1 MGLFGG
7 TKEEPRQSRAG
18 RVLKASG
25 LRIQAGGR
33 DTIQALAQTRQSWQ
47 SDAWGYRDDI
57 GELRFA
63 VQYRSRAVSR
73 VKYMVAQ
80 VMPGEDEPIPLDS
93 EKGVKIPAALAKAA
107 EFELNRL
114 PLNAGYRFLGVADEN
129 LGITGEVWLHGYKVD
144 GEERW
149 EALSVDEVHAGV
161 DGVMYIREFGT
172 AKMAAVDPNKEE
184 MLRLWVPH
192 PRFKILADSPMRSLM
207 SVCEEL
213 VLNGREMRAAS
224 RSRFAANGI
233 LLVPEGLTLLNALKD
248 DSNLLQ
254 DSSFMAD
261 LAATLLAPI
270 MNEGDPGAVIP
281 AVISGNIEDLKEI
294 RHFRMDR
301 ETSSDLIAKID
312 KGLSRLGAGL
322 DIPPEIITGMSD
334 SNHWTAWQID
344 ASTYRHHIDPAVRTL
359 ADSLTEGFLW
369 PALLARGFTLDQ
381 VKTVQ
386 VWYDAGVITENP
398 NRVQDAKDAY
408 DRGAIGFEPLRQALG
423 FNAADAPTDEEVLRM
438 VSVRMGIDP
447 QTSGQLLQILFGRE
461 PIEAVTRR
469 VVDPAKG
476 ESIPTET
483 PAQIGP
489 GQAQPGA
496 ADRATPST
504 PPPGLS
510 AGARSIMALI
520 SAAPPTVDEG
530 DWLVVDG
537 RKLMEVDRVTRDRLV
552 SAADAAMTRALEKAG
567 AKIRSKAQKDKA
579 LVASIADLD
588 TFAVAHAV
596 GRQQC
601 LAMGLTE
608 QSLLAEAFDGL
619 EGKFTRWVEASIEQT
634 IKIVLAMLRVKPE
647 SKRGQRITKRLRTG
661 MSARTGSG
669 WSLFR
674 DRLFKLA
681 ERYLFSPVHVDDD
694 GELVPDLIVPPGLV
708 RGVLAHVG
716 GTHADTGG
724 VDDEGTAV
732 HSGRPVGGIGL
743 GEEVAIVLTDEGAET
758 LGYEWIYGI
767 TPVTRHFEPHF
778 KLDGERFTGWTDPKL
793 VPIEKFAWVGPHYTP
808 GDHNGCM
815 CDYMPTYALRE
826 YAEVEAENAIETENA
841 RNDRILAE
849 SDDRAGRKGT
859 TAQLQRDER
868 ERILKLR
875 ERYIKEGQTA
885 R

>member
-7 TKEEPRQSRAG
+7 TKDEPRVTRSG

-25 LRIQAGGR
+25 LRIQAGSR
-33 DTIQALAQTRQSWQ
+33 DSIAALAQTRQSWQ

-63 VQYRSRAVSR
+63 VQFRARAVSR

-93 EKGVKIPAALAKAA
+93 DKGVKVPAALAKAA

-172 AKMAAVDPNKEE
+172 AKMNPVNPDAEE

-233 LLVPEGLTLLNALKD
+233 LLVPEGLTLLNALKED
-248 DSNLLQ
+248 TSLIQ

-301 ETSSDLIAKID
+301 ETSADLIAKID

-369 PALLARGFTLDQ
+369 PALLARGFTLEQ
-381 VKTVQ
+381 VKSVQ

-438 VSVRMGIDP
+438 VSLRIGIDP
-447 QTSGQLLQILFGRE
+447 QTSGQLLQVLFGRE
-461 PIEAVTRR
+461 PIEAGTPTNATATRD
-469 VVDPAKG
+469 VAPGDQ
-476 ESIPTET
+476 

-489 GQAQPGA
+489 GQAQPGTG
-496 ADRATPST
+496 DTATPNT
-504 PPPGLS
+504 PAPGLS
-510 AGARSIMALI
+510 AGARSILSLI
-520 SAAPPTVDEG
+520 SAGTPAVDEG
-530 DWLVVDG
+530 DWLIVDG
-537 RKLMEVDRVTRDRLV
+537 RKLMDVDRVTRDRLV
-552 SAADAAMTRALEKAG
+552 AAADAAMTRALEKAG

-579 LVASIADLD
+579 LVASIADVD
-588 TFAVAHAV
+588 VFSVSRVV
-596 GRQQC
+596 GRGQC

-608 QSLLAEAFDGL
+608 QALLAEAFDGL
-619 EGKFTRWVEASIEQT
+619 EGKFSRWVEASIEQT
-634 IKIVLAMLRVKPE
+634 IKIVLSMLRVKPE
-647 SKRGQRITKRLRTG
+647 SKRGQRIAKRLRTG
-661 MSARTGSG
+661 MSSRTGSG

-694 GELVPDLIVPPGLV
+694 GELVPDLLVPPGLV

-716 GTHADTGG
+716 GAHAETGG
-724 VDDEGTAV
+724 IDDEGGAV
-732 HSGRPVGGIGL
+732 HTARPVGGIGL
-743 GEEVAIVLTDEGAET
+743 GEEVATVLTDEGAEE

-778 KLDGERFTGWTDPKL
+778 KLDGERFSSWKDAKL
-793 VPIEKFAWVGPHYTP
+793 IPDAKFAWVGPHFQP

-826 YAEVEAENAIETENA
+826 YAEVEADNSAETPNAA
-841 RNDRILAE
+841 SDRRLAE
-849 SDDRAGRKGT
+849 SDDAAGRKGT

-875 ERYIKEGQTA
+875 ERYIKAGKET